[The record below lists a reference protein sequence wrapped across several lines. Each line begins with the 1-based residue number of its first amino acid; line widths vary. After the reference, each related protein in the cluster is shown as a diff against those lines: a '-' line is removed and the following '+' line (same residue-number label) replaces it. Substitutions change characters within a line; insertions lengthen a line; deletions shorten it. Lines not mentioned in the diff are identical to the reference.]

1 MLDALKTLAGGG
13 KAAQKQAE
21 ELEALIA
28 TAREERTALSAMLT
42 QVTMR
47 AGKLT
52 ETGKTLEAV
61 GKTAGT
67 ATETLEVLTK
77 RLDEMQRQA
86 SVLSDVEKRA
96 QLLEAAISQAQGK
109 TERLIAPDGDLEK
122 HRRDIQGVAS
132 AAAEVQSV
140 VETVKR
146 ERTALEE
153 VQKQIQK
160 AHEELR
166 DVRQSVEQAA
176 TLRTELE
183 QLRGVATQLTQDY
196 SKAREISREA
206 DDDAFAA
213 LEAVKDIEKRLGRLA
228 QLQELGR
235 TTDEKLTSLNS
246 LAEHVTQKTRVL
258 EGQKHIVDRAVVEIN
273 HVNELVWKMD
283 AQISKVNEGFREVAR
298 GEELIA
304 KVDTLNAETRVR
316 METAERTRSEF
327 MAETARLE
335 QEGRELVEFMR
346 ASAERI
352 ALEKKESE
360 VLEQRLRTL
369 HDAVQASETRLET
382 LAVHERQL
390 AHLPTRFEEFGGQF
404 ESLAKQADDLAG
416 RQANLETLR
425 ERLGQVE
432 DMSAKASAQFE
443 SLKQS
448 RADLETL
455 RKEIHDFHQSYAEA
469 AQLRDKLGADRMALE
484 SFTDRLA
491 SFRARVPELE
501 ATMGTILEKMT
512 LVDEGNRSAARISEV
527 ATELDDR
534 LARITART
542 QVVEMLETRLN
553 SLHLISSEVDAKVA
567 QQLARRVELDTV
579 KSELDGVITQMVDAQ
594 HKLEA
599 VSSLQSKLLPM
610 DNRLAILQDRLEK
623 TGTRVAEVKRDE
635 ATLAEQEARLTEL
648 TEASRALAADTAE
661 RMTQVHALTEAL
673 ARAGS
678 AKDEMI
684 DELARVQAR
693 QREALARAE
702 SAEEQLRRAETMY
715 SSLEQRRSQLVF
727 SEKKLAAVE
736 IRMAE
741 LTRMAAD
748 IDTRMRQLNERDA
761 IVSAV
766 KAEVESVHQIS
777 ARSREDLQ
785 YMSAHRDEVVA
796 LRRQVQDL
804 LSRAGEVAEKIA
816 EVEARRRDVDEVQ
829 TKASLAANLLS
840 DVRVHH
846 ETVTEQKAVIDHLN
860 EKLANVDFVMQEAQ
874 NTLRMLNQERE
885 LAQRIEQSIKQ
896 LRTRAS
902 GSEEGRQAG

>member
-13 KAAQKQAE
+13 KVAQKQAA

-28 TAREERTALSAMLT
+28 AAREERTALSAMLT

-52 ETGKTLEAV
+52 ETSKTLEDV
-61 GKTAGT
+61 GRKAGT
-67 ATETLEVLTK
+67 ATETLETLTG

-96 QLLEAAISQAQGK
+96 QLLDAAISQAQAK
-109 TERLIAPDGDLEK
+109 TERLIAPDGELEK

-132 AAAEVQSV
+132 AAAEVQGV

-146 ERTALEE
+146 ERAALEE
-153 VQKQIQK
+153 VQKQIQR

-183 QLRGVATQLTQDY
+183 QLRSVATQLTQDY

-235 TTDEKLTSLNS
+235 TTDEKLTALNS

-258 EGQKHIVDRAVVEIN
+258 EGQKHLVDRAVVEIN

-304 KVDTLNAETRVR
+304 KVDALNGETRVR
-316 METAERTRSEF
+316 METAERTRTEF

-335 QEGRELVEFMR
+335 KEGRELVEFMR

-369 HDAVQASETRLET
+369 HEAVQAAETRLEA
-382 LAVHERQL
+382 LAVRERQL

-416 RQANLETLR
+416 QQANLETLR

-432 DMSAKASAQFE
+432 DMSGKASAQFE

-448 RADLETL
+448 RTDLETL
-455 RKEIHDFHQSYAEA
+455 RKEIQDFHQSYAEA

-501 ATMGTILEKMT
+501 ATMGAILEKMT
-512 LVDEGNRSAARISEV
+512 LVEEGNRSAARISEV
-527 ATELDDR
+527 ATELDAR
-534 LARITART
+534 LTRISART

-567 QQLARRVELDTV
+567 QQLARRVELDTL

-599 VSSLQSKLLPM
+599 VSSLQVKLLPM

-623 TGTRVAEVKRDE
+623 TGARVAEVKRDE

-661 RMTQVHALTEAL
+661 RMSQVHALTEAL

-693 QREALARAE
+693 QREALGRAE

-741 LTRMAAD
+741 LTKMAAD

-804 LSRAGEVAEKIA
+804 LARAGEVAEKIS

-829 TKASLAANLLS
+829 TKASLVANLLS
-840 DVRVHH
+840 DVRVHL

-896 LRTRAS
+896 LRTRAGS
-902 GSEEGRQAG
+902 SEEGRQAG